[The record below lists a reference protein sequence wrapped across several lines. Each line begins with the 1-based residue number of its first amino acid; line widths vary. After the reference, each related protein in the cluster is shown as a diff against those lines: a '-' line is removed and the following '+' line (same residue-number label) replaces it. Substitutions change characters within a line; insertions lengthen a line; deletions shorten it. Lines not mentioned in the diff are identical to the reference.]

1 MKSIHKN
8 IAIAY
13 LLTFCKNSWFWL
25 GIWVFYYL
33 RFTNYAGIGIIETVL
48 ITTMTL
54 TEIPTG
60 AIADLFGKRK
70 TLFLSFL
77 LQAIGVLWM
86 ALTPNFSGLVLSVF
100 VMGIGGTFY
109 SGTLEALVY
118 DTLKQNNRESS
129 YDRTISVI
137 SSIQLIAPAICGII
151 GGFLYIISPSLPF
164 FATAAF
170 YFLGI
175 VGTLFL
181 AEPVIDTEKFSLVNY
196 INQTKQGIK
205 QLTKTINIKNQ
216 TILLLSIG
224 VIGVILD
231 EMLYS
236 FLGVEFGLKAESI
249 GVAWAII
256 FLISAMAVQTTPII
270 RKSLGD
276 KKAVILTGGVISL
289 TLIISPILGLTL
301 GVVSILFS
309 STFLAILTNLTSI
322 IINKNT
328 ESKYRATTLS
338 TFNMIKNIP
347 YVLTAYFIGSLSDS
361 ISAKNSA
368 FVLGI
373 ILIFFLIFQKFKI
386 KTKTEKWG
394 FDKF

>member
-1 MKSIHKN
+1 MKSVHKN

-48 ITTMTL
+48 IVTMTL

-60 AIADLFGKRK
+60 AVADLFGKRK

-77 LQAIGVLWM
+77 LQAVGALWM
-86 ALTPNFSGLVLSVF
+86 ALTPNFSGLALSVF
-100 VMGIGGTFY
+100 VMGVGGTLY

-118 DTLKQNNRESS
+118 DTLKQNNHESN
-129 YDRTISVI
+129 YDRTISVM

-151 GGFLYIISPSLPF
+151 GGFLYVVSPSLPF
-164 FATAAF
+164 FANAAF

-181 AEPVIDTEKFSLVNY
+181 VEPLVDTEKFSWGNY
-196 INQTKQGIK
+196 IYQTKQGIK
-205 QLTKTINIKNQ
+205 QLTKTINIRNQ
-216 TILLLSIG
+216 TFLLLSIG

-249 GVAWAII
+249 GIVWAII
-256 FLISAMAVQTTPII
+256 FLISAVAVQTTPLIH
-270 RKSLGD
+270 RSLGN
-276 KKAVILTGGVISL
+276 KKAVIFAGSVIAL
-289 TLIISPILGLTL
+289 TLIVSPILGLVL
-301 GVVSILFS
+301 GVLSILFS

-347 YVLTAYFIGSLSDS
+347 YVLSAYFIGFLSDS

-368 FVLGI
+368 FVLGV
-373 ILIFFLIFQKFKI
+373 ILIFFLAFQMLTVKLNSQ
-386 KTKTEKWG
+386 TVS
-394 FDKF
+394 

>member
-1 MKSIHKN
+1 MSSKN
-8 IAIAY
+8 IVIAY
-13 LLTFCKNSWFWL
+13 FLSFCKNSWFWL

-48 ITTMTL
+48 IITMTL

-77 LQAIGVLWM
+77 LQAVGALWM
-86 ALTPNFSGLVLSVF
+86 ALTPNFSGLALSVF
-100 VMGIGGTFY
+100 VMGVGGTLY

-118 DTLKQNNRESS
+118 DTLKQDKRESA
-129 YDRTISVI
+129 YDRIISVM
-137 SSIQLIAPAICGII
+137 SSIKLIAPAICGVI
-151 GGFLYIISPSLPF
+151 GGFLYVVSPSLPF
-164 FATAAF
+164 FANAAF
-170 YFLGI
+170 YFLGL

-181 AEPVIDTEKFSLVNY
+181 VEPVIDTEKFSWINY
-196 INQTKQGIK
+196 LNQTKQGIK
-205 QLTKTINIKNQ
+205 QLTKTINIRNQ

-236 FLGVEFGLKAESI
+236 FLGVEFGLKAEFI
-249 GVAWAII
+249 GIVWAVIY
-256 FLISAMAVQTTPII
+256 LISAIAVQTTPFI
-270 RKSLGD
+270 RRSLGD
-276 KKAVILTGGVISL
+276 KKAVILTGGIIAL
-289 TLIISPILGLTL
+289 TLKVSPILGLAL
-301 GVVSILFS
+301 GVLSILIS

-338 TFNMIKNIP
+338 TFNMIKNVP

-361 ISAKNSA
+361 ISAKYSA

-373 ILIFFLIFQKFKI
+373 ILIFFLIFQTI
-386 KTKTEKWG
+386 KVKPNNQKVNQ
-394 FDKF
+394 

>member
-1 MKSIHKN
+1 MKRTHKN
-8 IAIAY
+8 IVIAY

-48 ITTMTL
+48 IVTMTL

-77 LQAIGVLWM
+77 LQALGALWM
-86 ALTPNFSGLVLSVF
+86 ALTPNFSGLALSVF
-100 VMGIGGTFY
+100 VMGVGGALY

-118 DTLKQNNRESS
+118 DTLKQNNHESS
-129 YDRTISVI
+129 YDRVISI
-137 SSIQLIAPAICGII
+137 MSSIQLIAPAVCGVM
-151 GGFLYIISPSLPF
+151 GGFLYVMSNSLPF
-164 FATAAF
+164 FASATF

-175 VGTLFL
+175 IGTLFL
-181 AEPVIDTEKFSLVNY
+181 TEPLIDTEKFNWKNY
-196 INQTKQGIK
+196 LYQTKQGIK
-205 QLTKTINIKNQ
+205 QLTKTINIRNQ
-216 TILLLSIG
+216 TLLLLSIG

-236 FLGVEFGLKAESI
+236 FLGVEFGLKAETI
-249 GVAWAII
+249 GIAWAIV
-256 FLISAMAVQTTPII
+256 FLISASAVQTTPYI

-276 KKAVILTGGVISL
+276 KKAVILAGGVIAL
-289 TLIISPILGLTL
+289 TLTVSPVLGLAL
-301 GVVSILFS
+301 GVLSILFS
-309 STFLAILTNLTSI
+309 STFLAIFTNLTSI

-338 TFNMIKNIP
+338 TYNMIKNIP
-347 YVLTAYFIGSLSDS
+347 YVLSAYFIGFLSDS

-373 ILIFFLIFQKFKI
+373 LLIFFLALPTLKVKLSNRNEYI
-386 KTKTEKWG
+386 KE
-394 FDKF
+394 

>member
-1 MKSIHKN
+1 MKSVHKN

-48 ITTMTL
+48 IVTMTL

-77 LQAIGVLWM
+77 FQAIGALWM
-86 ALTPNFSGLVLSVF
+86 ALTPNFSGLALSVF
-100 VMGIGGTFY
+100 VMGVGGTLY

-118 DTLKQNNRESS
+118 DTLKQNNHEST
-129 YDRTISVI
+129 YDRIISI
-137 SSIQLIAPAICGII
+137 MSSIQLIAPAVCGVI

-164 FATAAF
+164 IAYAAF
-170 YFLGI
+170 CFLGI
-175 VGTLFL
+175 IGTLFL
-181 AEPVIDTEKFSLVNY
+181 TEPVIDTEKFSWKNY
-196 INQTKQGIK
+196 LFQTKQGIK
-205 QLTKTINIKNQ
+205 QLTKTINIRNQ
-216 TILLLSIG
+216 AILLLSIG

-249 GVAWAII
+249 GIVWAII
-256 FLISAMAVQTTPII
+256 FLISAAAVQTTPLI
-270 RKSLGD
+270 RKLLGD
-276 KKAVILTGGVISL
+276 KKAVILTGGVIAL
-289 TLIISPILGLTL
+289 TLIVSPILGLVL
-301 GVVSILFS
+301 GVLSILFS

-347 YVLTAYFIGSLSDS
+347 YVLSAYFIGFLSDS

-373 ILIFFLIFQKFKI
+373 LLIFFLIFQILKVKLNNRVVN
-386 KTKTEKWG
+386 
-394 FDKF
+394 

>member
-1 MKSIHKN
+1 
-8 IAIAY
+8 
-13 LLTFCKNSWFWL
+13 
-25 GIWVFYYL
+25 
-33 RFTNYAGIGIIETVL
+33 
-48 ITTMTL
+48 
-54 TEIPTG
+54 
-60 AIADLFGKRK
+60 
-70 TLFLSFL
+70 
-77 LQAIGVLWM
+77 M
-86 ALTPNFSGLVLSVF
+86 ALTPNFSGLALSVF
-100 VMGIGGTFY
+100 VMGIGGTLY
-109 SGTLEALVY
+109 SGILEALVY
-118 DTLKQNNRESS
+118 DTLKQNNRESA
-129 YDRTISVI
+129 YDRTISVM
-137 SSIQLIAPAICGII
+137 SSIQLIAPAVCGVI
-151 GGFLYIISPSLPF
+151 GGFLYVISPSLPF
-164 FATAAF
+164 FANAAF

-181 AEPVIDTEKFSLVNY
+181 VEPLIDTEKFSWVNY
-196 INQTKQGIK
+196 IYQTKQGIK
-205 QLTKTINIKNQ
+205 QLAKTINIRNQ

-249 GVAWAII
+249 GIVWAII
-256 FLISAMAVQTTPII
+256 FLVSAVAVQTTPFI

-276 KKAVILTGGVISL
+276 KKAIVLTGSIIAL
-289 TLIISPILGLTL
+289 TLIVSPILGLTL
-301 GVVSILFS
+301 GVISILFS

-347 YVLTAYFIGSLSDS
+347 YVLSAYFIGSLSDS

-373 ILIFFLIFQKFKI
+373 ILIFFLVFQMI
-386 KTKTEKWG
+386 KVKPNNQKLN
-394 FDKF
+394 